1 MDDIELEFLE
11 AEEKMTK
18 ILENYQNKLSRIN
31 IGQPNPMILSSI
43 KINYFDSLM
52 HINEL
57 ASISVNEGT
66 QLIIKPFDH
75 NITKDIV
82 SAINSANLGIN
93 AKNEGD
99 KARINFP
106 IITQEKR
113 RILVK
118 NMANIT
124 EEARINIR
132 QIRQQLSKV
141 IKKVSD
147 ISEDVTK
154 NFLDQMQD
162 LTNKYI
168 EKVEK
173 IRQEKEKELLT
184 I

>member
-1 MDDIELEFLE
+1 MDDIELEFLD
-11 AEEKMTK
+11 AEEKMQKT
-18 ILENYQNKLSRIN
+18 LENYKNKLSRIN
-31 IGQPNPMILSSI
+31 TGQANPMLLSSI
-43 KINYFDSLM
+43 KVNYFGSLM

-57 ASISVNEGT
+57 ASISINEGT
-66 QLIIKPFDH
+66 QLLIKPFDH
-75 NITKDIV
+75 NITRDV
-82 SAINSANLGIN
+82 VAAINSANLGVQ

-106 IITQEKR
+106 KMTQEKR
-113 RILVK
+113 RQLVK
-118 NMANIT
+118 SMATTT

-132 QIRQQLSKV
+132 QIRQHLSKV
-141 IKKVSD
+141 IKKVDD

-154 NFLDQMQD
+154 DFLDDMQD

-173 IRQEKEKELLT
+173 IKQAKEKDLLT